1 MNALVIGYGSI
12 GKRHCRLLLSV
23 GLEIH
28 NIFVAELQK
37 TRADEAQEAGHK
49 IFNIVGNSSKQFDI
63 VVVASSTSSHIEVLK
78 LIPKIVLRGLKNRLI
93 KV

>member
-12 GKRHCRLLLSV
+12 GKRHCRLLLSI

-37 TRADEAQEAGHK
+37 IRADEAQESEPQATSRWRGTIK
-49 IFNIVGNSSKQFDI
+49 EPKQTGERQLLSCEAA
-63 VVVASSTSSHIEVLK
+63 VSAK
-78 LIPKIVLRGLKNRLI
+78 
-93 KV
+93 